1 MAASLPQDASK
12 IPQEAHR
19 RPPGTLWDPQKMKK
33 SIGKIS
39 ISRLYACRAS
49 RTSRSRPRAPKS
61 PQKLPKT
68 PPRRPKTTP
77 REATKKPQEAPKMRQ
92 DASKRPQEA
101 PRGHKRP
108 QEIPKTCPRGLQDM
122 PKRPLRGPRRP
133 QEAPRTPQDAPK
145 PPHVDSTL
153 ESILNPPEVLIN
165 WRGGTKAQPST
176 ICRASPK
183 DCAWRTESLP

>member
-1 MAASLPQDASK
+1 
-12 IPQEAHR
+12 
-19 RPPGTLWDPQKMKK
+19 
-33 SIGKIS
+33 
-39 ISRLYACRAS
+39 
-49 RTSRSRPRAPKS
+49 
-61 PQKLPKT
+61 
-68 PPRRPKTTP
+68 
-77 REATKKPQEAPKMRQ
+77 MRQ

-101 PRGHKRP
+101 PRGPKRP
-108 QEIPKTCPRGLQDM
+108 QEIPKRCPRRPQDA

-176 ICRASPK
+176 IRRPSRVGVLDSTGRVLRILPPILLPHSSSRRFLSPPPKSSPSSLGPTPSAAAICGAGAS
-183 DCAWRTESLP
+183 WRLLGRKNRVPRGLQKLIKF